1 MTAAGF
7 DIHEER
13 HRLKQLTDDG
23 DTKLFE
29 NREGVECPACGCR
42 FERVFSTRRESVSFP
57 ENDGSR
63 FCLVRQERLVHLF
76 RH

>member
-1 MTAAGF
+1 MTGF
-7 DIHEER
+7 DLRGER

-23 DTKLFE
+23 DAKLFE
-29 NREGVECPACGCR
+29 NRAGVPCPVCGER
-42 FERVFSTRRESVSFP
+42 FARLFVAERESVSFP

-63 FCLVRQERLVHLF
+63 FCLLRDGASVHLF

>member
-1 MTAAGF
+1 MTGF
-7 DIHEER
+7 DLHAER

-29 NREGVECPACGCR
+29 NRDGVACPACGEPFCR
-42 FERVFSTRRESVSFP
+42 LFLTGRETASFP

-63 FCLVRQERLVHLF
+63 FCLVRGDDAVHLF

>member
-1 MTAAGF
+1 MSEAAF
-7 DIHEER
+7 DVHEHR

-23 DTKLFE
+23 DAKLFE
-29 NREGVECPACGCR
+29 NRDRVACPACGEPFDR
-42 FERVFSTRRESVSFP
+42 LFSTRRTATTFP

-63 FCLVRQERLVHLF
+63 FCLVRGETFVHLF